1 MVICRFLRA
10 MRAFRPALVA
20 LASLAAFTGCGK
32 REAPVAQGV
41 ATQTLLLGNAA
52 EPADLDPQNAAVLN
66 DQIVTLALF
75 EGLTWLEEE
84 STKPIPGAA
93 EKWETSAD
101 GLTWTF
107 HLRAGL
113 KWSNGEPLT
122 ADDFVQAW
130 RRALNPAVAAEN
142 AWYLFALK
150 NAEAFNG
157 GKFKDAAPSGAE
169 RVGAAAPDPRTLV
182 LSLERPTPYLPALV
196 SLPAWFPVN
205 PRVLAKFGG
214 LEKRGTAWTRP
225 GNLVGNGAFVL
236 KEWTPNSRIVVER
249 NPNYWDATNTKLASI
264 VFFPIENPAVEETNF
279 RAGQLHATFTLPVGK
294 IAGWR
299 AQDATKLRIDP
310 MLQVNYLRFNTTKPP
325 FNDAR
330 VRRALSLA
338 IDRDTLSRTVLQASR
353 PAAHAMTPPGTGGYT
368 AKASVPTDV
377 ARAKQL
383 LAEAGFP
390 AGRGFPAVDLQ
401 VLNNEIHPKLA
412 EALQAAWQRD
422 LGIRIS
428 IAPVEQKIWVQNQQ
442 TLNYTLTTSAWTG
455 DFPDPVTFLGLFT
468 GDSSYNWTGWKNA
481 KYDELLAR
489 AATTLDPAQRY
500 EIFQQ
505 AETLLLD
512 EAPVAPVFFG
522 AQTYLLSPAVKG
534 WPPAPLVFRRFQL
547 VELKP

>member
-1 MVICRFLRA
+1 
-10 MRAFRPALVA
+10 MRPRLPAGLITALVFLA
-20 LASLAAFTGCGK
+20 LLPACAK
-32 REAPVAQGV
+32 RESAAAQG
-41 ATQTLLLGNAA
+41 ARTQTLLLGNAA
-52 EPADLDPQNAAVLN
+52 EPADLDPQLAAVLN
-66 DQIVTLALF
+66 DQIITLALF

-84 STKPIPGAA
+84 STRPVPGAA
-93 EKWETSAD
+93 ARWESSPD

-122 ADDFVQAW
+122 ADDFVQSW
-130 RRALNPAVAAEN
+130 RRSLNPAVAAEN

-157 GKFKDAAPSGAE
+157 GKEKDAAK
-169 RVGAAAPDPRTLV
+169 VGAAAPDAQTLV
-182 LSLERPTPYLPALV
+182 LTLERPTPYLPALV

-214 LEKRGTAWTRP
+214 MEKRSTAWTRP
-225 GNLVGNGAFVL
+225 GNLVGNGAFTL
-236 KEWTPNSRIVVER
+236 KEWTPNSRIVVEK
-249 NPNYWDATNTKLASI
+249 NPQYWDAARTKLTSI

-279 RAGQLHATFTLPVGK
+279 RAGQLHATFTLPVSK
-294 IAGWR
+294 VAAWR
-299 AQDATKLRIDP
+299 AQDAAKLRVDP
-310 MLQVNYLRFNTTKPP
+310 MLQITYLRFNVTKPP

-338 IDRDTLSRTVLQASR
+338 IDRDTIARTVLQASR
-353 PAAHAMTPPGTGGYT
+353 PAAHAMTPPNTGGYT
-368 AKASVPTDV
+368 PRAQVGTDF

-383 LAEAGFP
+383 LAAAGFP
-390 AGRGFPAVDLQ
+390 DGRGFPAVELQ
-401 VLNNEIHPKLA
+401 ALNNEIHPKLA
-412 EALQAAWQRD
+412 EALQAAWQRE
-422 LGIRIS
+422 LGIKIA

-442 TLNYTLTTSAWTG
+442 TLNYTLTTSAWTA

-468 GDSSYNWTGWKNA
+468 GDSTYNWTGWKSPQ
-481 KYDELLAR
+481 YDQLLAT
-489 AATTLDPAQRY
+489 AATLADAGKRF
-500 EIFQQ
+500 EAFQQ
-505 AETLLLD
+505 AEALLLE

-522 AQTYLLSPAVKG
+522 AQTYLLDPTVKG